1 MTIMK
6 KKLISILIANLFVA
20 APAFA
25 QSDAFKLE
33 GSVSLGGIY
42 TDEDAKDA
50 AKLND
55 IRDLSNGALFGWDI
69 KGRGGKYWLDFF
81 GENIARDDQYINLRG
96 GMYDTFKYRL
106 YSDSLRRNQ

>member
-1 MTIMK
+1 MK

-42 TDEDAKDA
+42 NDEDAVDA
-50 AKLND
+50 AKMND
-55 IRDLSNGALFGWDI
+55 IRDLTNGVLFGWDI
-69 KGRGGKYWLDFF
+69 KGRSSTYWFDFF
-81 GENIARDDQYINLRG
+81 GENIGRDDQYINLKG
-96 GMYDTFKYRL
+96 GMYGAFKYRL
-106 YSDSLRRNQ
+106 YSDSLTRN

>member
-1 MTIMK
+1 MK

-42 TDEDAKDA
+42 VDEDAKDA
-50 AKLND
+50 A
-55 IRDLSNGALFGWDI
+55 
-69 KGRGGKYWLDFF
+69 
-81 GENIARDDQYINLRG
+81 
-96 GMYDTFKYRL
+96 
-106 YSDSLRRNQ
+106 